1 MASLLWPIP
10 ELPSPRPLAAQETVA
25 VRGQVVD
32 QAAERPIP
40 GVRVVLVE
48 ASRETL
54 TDRDGTFRLP
64 GVIPG
69 TYTLR
74 LEAMGYRIH
83 EEALEVGP
91 GLAPVT
97 LSLARRALALPEVI
111 ATGTPLRG
119 VAPYQPGQALGRE
132 ELAARAADS
141 FGQMLD
147 GEPGVAMRSLGPVT
161 GRPVIRGLDGDRVA
175 VLENGQRMGDMA
187 ETAHD
192 HAVAME
198 PLTADRVEVVRG
210 PASLLYGSSALGGV
224 VNLLRRDIPSD
235 WSPGLSG
242 TGAAQ
247 LASVNRMV
255 AGAGSAEYGMERWAV
270 SARGSF
276 RDGSDFRA
284 PGTPAGVL
292 ESTHNRLITGGAG
305 VGWEGRSLRGGISVD
320 GQDHVFGIPE
330 ELDDPDEGIE
340 IRSRR
345 YRASGLAEWRRPE
358 GHFRNVE
365 VRGAVARY
373 HQREVDT
380 ELGPEGTAEEEIPH
394 DFRRTTADLGVTA
407 VHGSAGPF
415 RAGAVGASLM
425 ASELNARGIEEF
437 HPDGRSWHAGVFT
450 FHQAPLDN
458 RLDLLVGA
466 RLEHGRTRAFGNPM
480 FPGFSAE
487 RRATTASG
495 ALGLSARPGD
505 GWEVGGQLARAHRA
519 PLLEQLYSDGPH
531 VGAGR
536 FEIGD
541 PDLGN
546 EVGHGVDLFARY
558 GGERLRAEVALFG
571 NRIRDFVFPRNT
583 GEVHEPSGF
592 PVVRWTASKAD
603 FLGGEASLE
612 ALLSRTVRVRAT
624 ADYVRGAQR
633 DEERTPL
640 PFIPPLRGSLET
652 RYDPG
657 PWWVGVK
664 ARSAARQSRVPLH
677 QEATDGYALLDLQA
691 GLRLNRDGGH
701 LLILRVE
708 NTLDTVYR
716 DHLSRV
722 DERRFPMPGR
732 NLSVVYR
739 RSF

>member
-1 MASLLWPIP
+1 M
-10 ELPSPRPLAAQETVA
+10 
-25 VRGQVVD
+25 D

-40 GVRVVLVE
+40 GVRLVLVE
-48 ASRETL
+48 ANRETL
-54 TDRDGTFRLP
+54 TDRVGAFRISE
-64 GVIPG
+64 VTPG

-74 LEAMGYRIH
+74 VEAMGYRSH
-83 EEALEVGP
+83 EEALEVAP
-91 GLAPVT
+91 GLEPIT
-97 LSLARRALALPEVI
+97 LSLVRRALALPEVI
-111 ATGTPLRG
+111 ATGSPLRG

-235 WSPGLSG
+235 WFPGLTGS
-242 TGAAQ
+242 GAAQ

-255 AGAGSAEYGMERWAV
+255 AGAGSAEYGMESWAV
-270 SARGSF
+270 SGRGSF
-276 RDGSDFRA
+276 REGSDFRA
-284 PGTPAGVL
+284 PGAPEGVL
-292 ESTHNRLITGGAG
+292 GSTHNRLITGGAG
-305 VGWEGRSLRGGISVD
+305 LGWEGRSLRGGISVD

-330 ELDDPDEGIE
+330 ELDDPDEEIE

-345 YRASGLAEWRRPE
+345 HRVSGLAEWRRPDNA
-358 GHFRNVE
+358 FRNVE
-365 VRGAVARY
+365 VRGAVTRF
-373 HQREVDT
+373 HQREVET
-380 ELGPEGTAEEEIPH
+380 EFGPGGTVEEEIPH

-407 VHGSAGPF
+407 VHGPAGPI
-415 RAGAVGASLM
+415 RAGAIGASLV
-425 ASELNARGIEEF
+425 ASELTARGVEEF

-450 FHQAPLDN
+450 FQQAPLAD
-458 RLDLLVGA
+458 RVDALLGA
-466 RLEHGRTRAFGNPM
+466 RLEHGQTRASGNPM
-480 FPGFSAE
+480 FPDFAAG
-487 RRATTASG
+487 RKATTVSG
-495 ALGLSARPGD
+495 ALGLSGRLGD
-505 GWEVGGQLARAHRA
+505 GWEVGGQLARAHRT

-536 FEIGD
+536 FEVGD
-541 PDLGN
+541 PELEN
-546 EVGHGVDLFARY
+546 EVGHGVDLFVRY
-558 GGERLRAEVALFG
+558 GGERLRAELALFG
-571 NRIRDFVFPRNT
+571 NRILDFVFPRNT

-592 PVVRWTASKAD
+592 PVVQWTASGAD
-603 FLGGEASLE
+603 FLGGEAVLVARVGE
-612 ALLSRTVRVRAT
+612 RVRLRAT
-624 ADYVRGAQR
+624 ADYVRGVQR
-633 DEERTPL
+633 DEARTPL
-640 PFIPPLRGSLET
+640 PFIPPLRGSLDS
-652 RYDPG
+652 RYDTG
-657 PWWVGVK
+657 GWWVG
-664 ARSAARQSRVPLH
+664 ARARTALRQGRVPPH
-677 QEATDGYALLDLQA
+677 QEATDGYTLLDLQA
-691 GLRLNRDGGH
+691 GLQLNGDGGH

-708 NTLDTVYR
+708 NALDTVYR